1 MKNLLFSLVLMLAAT
16 FGLQAQDANP
26 NAPEILFQSEVI
38 DFGTIVQ
45 NANGTREFVFTN
57 TGKEPLIITST
68 RGSCGCTV
76 PSPPKEPIAP
86 GEKGVIK
93 VTYDTNRVGPFVKTV
108 TVESNGKSSKKVLT
122 IKGKVD
128 PAPAETTTSPVKA
141 KTDSP
146 VMAK

>member
-1 MKNLLFSLVLMLAAT
+1 MKNLLLSMVFMLAAV
-16 FGLQAQDANP
+16 FGLQAQDSNP
-26 NAPEILFQSEVI
+26 NAAEITFQSEVI
-38 DFGTIVQ
+38 DFGTIDQ

-86 GEKGVIK
+86 GKKGVIK

-108 TVESNGKSSKKVLT
+108 TVESNGKSGKKVLT
-122 IKGKVD
+122 IKGNVQA
-128 PAPAETTTSPVKA
+128 APAQTSTSPVKPKA
-141 KTDSP
+141 DSP